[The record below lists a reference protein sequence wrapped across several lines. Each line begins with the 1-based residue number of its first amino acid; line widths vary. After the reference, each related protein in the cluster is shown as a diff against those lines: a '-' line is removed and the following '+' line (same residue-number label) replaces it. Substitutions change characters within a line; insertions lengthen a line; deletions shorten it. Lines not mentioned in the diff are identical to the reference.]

1 MDTES
6 RHHFNVTMK
15 RTTLVIIASNT
26 IHPFGDFNLNVACP
40 VVNFVFAPTQLIQNL
55 QQDIILIAEN

>member
-6 RHHFNVTMK
+6 RHHFNETMK

-26 IHPFGDFNLNVACP
+26 IRPFAVFNFNVTCP
-40 VVNFVFAPTQLIQNL
+40 VVNFVFTPTQ
-55 QQDIILIAEN
+55 

>member
-1 MDTES
+1 MLKATVRGSIDTES

-26 IHPFGDFNLNVACP
+26 IRHFADFNLNVAFP
-40 VVNFVFAPTQLIQNL
+40 VVNFVCTPTQ
-55 QQDIILIAEN
+55 

>member
-6 RHHFNVTMK
+6 RHHFNETMK

-26 IHPFGDFNLNVACP
+26 IRPFAVFNFNVTFP
-40 VVNFVFAPTQLIQNL
+40 VVNFVYTPTQ
-55 QQDIILIAEN
+55 